1 MEINADLQDH
11 QKYLGALILPHPT
24 QHGVWSIQIFSHLV
38 AVNWCTVN
46 AMLLMNISLMKSKV
60 EHLFVYLL
68 GIPLWQV
75 CSHDFYLCSRSLSFP
90 PLLCVLSDVLSL

>member
-38 AVNWCTVN
+38 AVNWRTVN

-75 CSHDFYLCSRSLSFP
+75 CSHDFTFVLEVFLFHPCFVCSVM
-90 PLLCVLSDVLSL
+90 C